1 MLRSLSFSLL
11 WRGLLAI
18 AIGVASVAWPD
29 ITVGAFV
36 ILFAVYALLAA
47 VTDFGRA
54 FSSDRVG
61 PVVGYLLLALLSV
74 TAAIVA
80 LVWPDITA
88 LALTIW
94 VAAWALVTGVLEIT
108 MAFAGMK
115 TAGERA
121 MWGLGGLISAA
132 LGIVLLIRPDIGAL
146 SLATVFGLFS
156 IAYGVTMIM
165 LSMNTRRLGGDATHL
180 SDELTSSSEPA
191 HGRRLDRTS

>member
-18 AIGVASVAWPD
+18 AIGVVSVAWPD

-36 ILFAVYALLAA
+36 ILFAIYAFLAA

-61 PVVGYLLLALLSV
+61 PVVGWLLLAVLSV
-74 TAAIVA
+74 AAGVVA
-80 LVWPDITA
+80 LAWPDITA

-94 VAAWALVTGVLEIT
+94 VAVWALVTGVVEIG
-108 MAFAGMK
+108 MAFTGMQ

-121 MWGLGGLISAA
+121 LWGLGGLISVA
-132 LGIVLLIRPDIGAL
+132 LGVVLLIRPDLGAL

-165 LSMNTRRLGGDATHL
+165 LAMNARAPGTAVTQPGDDVA
-180 SDELTSSSEPA
+180 SSGEPA
-191 HGRRLDRTS
+191 HGRRLDRTV